1 MSDSISFPTVPAPV
15 KVVSADTV
23 FAVLGD
29 PTRRRLLVA
38 MADRTPRRATTLKAA
53 AGKKFDATLKH
64 IIALRDAG
72 FITAQ
77 PDPTDKRRQLYTLS
91 PNIKIADTPEGRT
104 MDFGYCVVRVAAAGL

>member
-1 MSDSISFPTVPAPV
+1 MSDSFSFPTVPAPV

-23 FAVLGD
+23 FAVLAD
-29 PTRRRLLVA
+29 PARRRLLVA
-38 MADRTPRRATTLKAA
+38 LSDGKARRATGLMSTT
-53 AGKKFDATLKH
+53 GKKFDATLKH

-72 FITAQ
+72 FINAQ

-104 MDFGYCVVRVAAAGL
+104 MDFGYCVVRVAAAGA